1 MSLLDYW
8 DTKRPSVKRRR
19 LLPEVS
25 TPESKSTRDSG
36 KEIEDSPSDETPT
49 VKDENTKT
57 IPTTS
62 ADEGPLKNDEDAI
75 PNIQTELE
83 SALPT
88 IETDTHAI
96 EEYESSQRAKEDED
110 EELSIQERM
119 RDGKWRKG
127 TSSIYVDAFN
137 LALDTVL
144 GEEAHLFNEAEN
156 EIFQHWRELS
166 YESQYLYVLLWTM
179 ITYTGFYEWM
189 ELLTSC

>member
-1 MSLLDYW
+1 MSLLNYW

-19 LLPEVS
+19 LSPEGC
-25 TPESKSTRDSG
+25 TPEAKSTGDSG
-36 KEIEDSPSDETPT
+36 KEPEDSPSDETPE
-49 VKDENTKT
+49 VKDETGRT

-62 ADEGPLKNDEDAI
+62 ADEGPLKNDEDVI
-75 PNIQTELE
+75 PNSQTELE

-88 IETDTHAI
+88 VEADTQAI

-110 EELSIQERM
+110 EELSLQERM

-127 TSSIYVDAFN
+127 RSSIYVDAFN

-156 EIFQHWRELS
+156 EIFQHWRGLS
-166 YESQYLYVLLWTM
+166 YESQYLYVFL
-179 ITYTGFYEWM
+179 
-189 ELLTSC
+189 